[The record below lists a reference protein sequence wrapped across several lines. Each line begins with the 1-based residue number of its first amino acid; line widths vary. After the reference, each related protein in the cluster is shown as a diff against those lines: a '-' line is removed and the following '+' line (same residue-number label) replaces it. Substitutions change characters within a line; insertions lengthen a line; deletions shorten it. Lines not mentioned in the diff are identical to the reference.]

1 MDKKKSS
8 KHNFFMLDLIMRSFL
23 SLFSKEELIELLLT
37 ESQSNE
43 ELKKS
48 LKKRKEVFEYLK
60 KANHDIRKINTLED
74 ASSIFPTT
82 KNEKITRTSS
92 PTEKIKLFMNL
103 FKGRQDIFALR
114 WENEKTNQSG
124 YSPVCKNKWNKAK
137 CDMKKYPCKVCPYK
151 ELEILS
157 EKYIYNHLA
166 GKDELCRDVIGL
178 YPLLK
183 DDTCYFLAL
192 DFDEKTWK
200 DDIKSV
206 KQICNQ
212 YEIPTN
218 IEISRSG
225 NGAHLWIFFSEAI
238 ASAKVRTLGTL
249 LLQSSMNINHSLK
262 ISSFDRMFPN
272 QDFLPKGGYGNLIA
286 LPLQGKAVKNKKSVF
301 VNGAFEPFDDQWEY
315 LSSIRQISKNE
326 LEKII
331 QKILDNT
338 VLPEKITTTKKKVIS
353 ALKSENIIENF
364 PKHAKLILKNQI
376 IIKKK
381 DFSEQILN
389 QLKQTAVFQNPEFY
403 KKQNMRLL
411 IYNIPRFIDCSEEDE
426 ENLYL
431 PRGNLFEIKD
441 FFDKNNCELI
451 MKDNRNLGNEID
463 VTFEKKLYPEQ
474 KDALS
479 ELLKNDM
486 GLLSAGTGFGKT
498 IVTLALIAKRK
509 ISTLIIVN
517 TSALLEQ
524 WKKSIEEFL
533 NIKPGSFNSGKNK
546 LSGIIDVAL
555 IQSLIEKKTGIVKKI
570 EQTYGMIIIDECH
583 HISAFSYEKVI
594 KSFDSKF
601 VYGLT
606 ATPIRRDG
614 LEKIIF
620 MQCGKILYSTT
631 AKEMNKK
638 QNFSHYLI
646 PRFTT
651 FHKIQKTSEEKSING
666 YYSELVENEA
676 RNDLIVSDIKKTIEL
691 GKTPLILSDRV
702 SHLELIKEKIKDFA
716 QNVFLISGKG
726 TVKHKKEVLDKIANV
741 PAIESMIILAT
752 GKYVGEGFDNPRLD
766 TLFLIMPF
774 SWKGTLSQYCGRI
787 HRNYEGKNEVLIFDY
802 IDICVPV
809 FDKMYQKR
817 LKGYKQLEYK
827 IKTSIHAEEN
837 KKDSEFSIF
846 KEEAILFSFEESVNI
861 FNKDIQSAQESIYIS
876 ATSIKMSS
884 LYQFAALIK
893 KKITEGV
900 KINLLIKEKI
910 ETKKDFSIMGNV
922 GINCIIKDNLSQNL
936 VIIDEKILW
945 YGSTTHL
952 GFSDDTDCFLR
963 IVNAKI
969 ASKLENDVFL
979 KGSLNLKHL
988 FTFPK
993 FSKEIFP
1000 R

>member
-1 MDKKKSS
+1 
-8 KHNFFMLDLIMRSFL
+8 MRSFL
-23 SLFSKEELIELLLT
+23 SLFSKEELIELLLA
-37 ESQSNE
+37 ESQNNK
-43 ELKKS
+43 ELRKS
-48 LKKRKEVFEYLK
+48 LENRKKDFESK
-60 KANHDIRKINTLED
+60 NNGVKNTIELDSLEQ
-74 ASSIFPTT
+74 SISKTSENQN
-82 KNEKITRTSS
+82 KKITRTSS
-92 PTEKIKLFMNL
+92 PEKKIELFMNL
-103 FKGRQDIFALR
+103 FRGRQDIFALR
-114 WENEKTNQSG
+114 WENEKTKQSG

-166 GKDELCRDVIGL
+166 GKDDSCHDVIGL

-183 DDTCYFLAL
+183 DDTCFFLAL
-192 DFDEKTWK
+192 DFDEKTWIN
-200 DDIKSV
+200 DIMSV
-206 KQICNQ
+206 KQICNK
-212 YEIPTN
+212 YEIPAS

-238 ASAKVRTLGTL
+238 TAAKARNLGTL
-249 LLQSSMNINHSLK
+249 ILHSSMNINHSLK
-262 ISSFDRMFPN
+262 LSSFDRMFPN

-286 LPLQGKAVKNKKSVF
+286 LPLQGKAVSNKKTVF
-301 VNGAFEPFDDQWEY
+301 VNENFEPFDDQWEY
-315 LSSIRQISKNE
+315 LSSIRQITKIE
-326 LEKII
+326 LEKITN
-331 QKILDNT
+331 KLLENT
-338 VLPEKITTTKKKVIS
+338 VLQEKTPIIKKKNITS
-353 ALKSENIIENF
+353 FKSENLAITF
-364 PKHAKLILKNQI
+364 PKKTKIILKNQI

-381 DFSEQILN
+381 NFSEQILN

-403 KKQNMRLL
+403 KKQNMRLPV
-411 IYNIPRFIDCSEEDE
+411 YNIPRFIDCSEEDE

-451 MKDNRNLGNEID
+451 MEDNRTSGNKID

-498 IVTLALIAKRK
+498 IVILALIAKRK
-509 ISTLIIVN
+509 VSTLIIVN

-555 IQSLIEKKTGIVKKI
+555 IQSLIEKKTGIVKKLQ
-570 EQTYGMIIIDECH
+570 ENYGMIIIDECH

-594 KSFDSKF
+594 KSFDSKY

-606 ATPIRRDG
+606 ATPTRRDG

-631 AKEMNKK
+631 AKQMNKK

-651 FHKIQKTSEEKSING
+651 FHIIQKSSAEKNINE

-676 RNDLIVSDIKKTIEL
+676 RNDLIVSDIKNAINL
-691 GKTPLILSDRV
+691 GKTPLILSDRL
-702 SHLELIKEKIKDFA
+702 SHLELIQEKIKDYA
-716 QNVFLISGKG
+716 HNVFLISGKG
-726 TVKHKKEVLDKIANV
+726 TVKQKKELLDKIANV
-741 PAIESMIILAT
+741 PAKESLIILAT

-787 HRNYEGKNEVLIFDY
+787 HRNYEGKDEVLIFDY
-802 IDICVPV
+802 VDICIPV

-827 IKTSIHAEEN
+827 IKTSFQSDEN
-837 KKDSEFSIF
+837 QKDSELTIF
-846 KEEAILFSFEESVNI
+846 EDDATLFSFEESTNI
-861 FNKDIQSAQESIYIS
+861 FNKDIQAAQKSIYIS
-876 ATSIKMSS
+876 ATSIKMSTF
-884 LYQFAALIK
+884 YQFAILAK

-900 KINLLIKEKI
+900 KINLLINRKI
-910 ETKKDFSIMGNV
+910 ETKKDFLIMENA
-922 GINCIIKDNLSQNL
+922 GIDYIMKDNLSQNL

-945 YGSTTHL
+945 YGSSTPL
-952 GFSDDTDCFLR
+952 GFSDETDCLLR
-963 IVNAKI
+963 IANAKI
-969 ASKLENDVFL
+969 ASKLEAD
-979 KGSLNLKHL
+979 
-988 FTFPK
+988 
-993 FSKEIFP
+993 IF
-1000 R
+1000 